1 MIMDRTGSV
10 STLNPKNANRQF
22 FQWAVKWFYAN
33 ATDNTSTK
41 PDIPSIICLFQAI
54 GFKLREFEKGDQLIP
69 TSDPLKKEN
78 VRITL
83 ECGSSKMIA
92 VLETDDVTCHCPD
105 VNEAKDGSFWS
116 VSGTAPMSS
125 SMNNISR
132 VEETGSN
139 LLPDV
144 PKDTVAVVRDVTR
157 KLLKMINKECDH
169 NQNTDSNTNFP
180 EACANNTITKS
191 SEIHHGLVRS
201 YTDLYDSNYKSR
213 TNARVTSNLVS
224 ARFDS
229 TRSLIKD
236 SAAYLSKKPKLNRQ
250 GTYELDE
257 NENDEPRPS
266 PPKIASSPVLHQ
278 LLCTSLGQLSLQS
291 DEELVGLA
299 DYVVKAHQILDK
311 AVNYILKKLP
321 PSNCSQSSIPEENEF
336 VKPAPPP
343 LMSSSF
349 CVSNSPRS
357 SAGSNSLVNRSVSSG
372 SRSIASV
379 QKPLARRSVAGVTN
393 NTTSGLPPMR
403 DRASSLSSAQ
413 RPINQQQASPKKGAR
428 SLTVPSRKRSTTS
441 GSGASVT
448 VQRTTPTTSRL
459 PASKLGLVKNASS
472 SLSAALTSKSQG
484 NTSITAPRANLSF
497 IKAPSTASR
506 HSSGGTC
513 SSANT
518 SISKFGYSA
527 AKKLASKEQEL
538 QEYVNQITEMKA
550 THAPSAAAL
559 RSTLLDPAVN
569 ILIQKLRQEL
579 VTTKAKLEDTQN
591 ELSAWK
597 FTPDSNT
604 GKRLMAKCRLL
615 YQENEELG
623 RMISSGR
630 IAKLEGELALQK
642 SYSEEVK
649 KSQSELDEFLQDLD
663 EDVEGMQ
670 STIYFLQQELR
681 KARESVTLLQQE
693 NASLKSTTGEN
704 NLTNG
709 LSPHTPP
716 IKKEEPE
723 ESEPAEVKLPKTE
736 DSDRYK
742 GARTPPLPPES
753 SPPSERASV
762 DKLERIEN
770 KTHQTEHN
778 DESSSDSA
786 ALIIKVENELLS
798 EREEEDES
806 RTSKR
811 TLRTK
816 SNNRSSGKTNGEEVI
831 TRTTRGRDRTK
842 RDKSV
847 PDSDD
852 ERIHKKKRRG
862 SLLSLEYNEGEEE
875 GLVLTNGEMLQ
886 SDPE

>member
-92 VLETDDVTCHCPD
+92 VLETDDVTCQCPD
-105 VNEAKDGSFWS
+105 TNEAKDGSFWS
-116 VSGTAPMSS
+116 VSGTGPMSS

-144 PKDTVAVVRDVTR
+144 PKDTMAVVRDVSH
-157 KLLKMINKECDH
+157 KLLKMINKDGDH
-169 NQNTDSNTNFP
+169 NQNTDSSMNFP
-180 EACANNTITKS
+180 DACANNTITKS

-201 YTDLYDSNYKSR
+201 YTDLYDPNYKSR
-213 TNARVTSNLVS
+213 TSARVTSNLVS
-224 ARFDS
+224 AKFDS

-236 SAAYLSKKPKLNRQ
+236 SATYLSKKPKLNRQ

-372 SRSIASV
+372 SSSRPGSACSMPGKTMQPMAGRSIASV
-379 QKPLARRSVAGVTN
+379 QKPLARRSVAGITN

-403 DRASSLSSAQ
+403 DRASSLSAAQ
-413 RPINQQQASPKKGAR
+413 RPTNQQQASPKKGAG
-428 SLTVPSRKRSTTS
+428 SLTGPSRRRSTTS
-441 GSGASVT
+441 GASGT

-459 PASKLGLVKNASS
+459 PASKLGLVKNTSS

-506 HSSGGTC
+506 HSSGGT

-527 AKKLASKEQEL
+527 AKK
-538 QEYVNQITEMKA
+538 
-550 THAPSAAAL
+550 
-559 RSTLLDPAVN
+559 
-569 ILIQKLRQEL
+569 
-579 VTTKAKLEDTQN
+579 
-591 ELSAWK
+591 
-597 FTPDSNT
+597 
-604 GKRLMAKCRLL
+604 
-615 YQENEELG
+615 
-623 RMISSGR
+623 
-630 IAKLEGELALQK
+630 
-642 SYSEEVK
+642 
-649 KSQSELDEFLQDLD
+649 
-663 EDVEGMQ
+663 
-670 STIYFLQQELR
+670 
-681 KARESVTLLQQE
+681 
-693 NASLKSTTGEN
+693 
-704 NLTNG
+704 
-709 LSPHTPP
+709 
-716 IKKEEPE
+716 
-723 ESEPAEVKLPKTE
+723 
-736 DSDRYK
+736 
-742 GARTPPLPPES
+742 
-753 SPPSERASV
+753 
-762 DKLERIEN
+762 
-770 KTHQTEHN
+770 
-778 DESSSDSA
+778 
-786 ALIIKVENELLS
+786 
-798 EREEEDES
+798 
-806 RTSKR
+806 
-811 TLRTK
+811 
-816 SNNRSSGKTNGEEVI
+816 
-831 TRTTRGRDRTK
+831 
-842 RDKSV
+842 
-847 PDSDD
+847 
-852 ERIHKKKRRG
+852 
-862 SLLSLEYNEGEEE
+862 
-875 GLVLTNGEMLQ
+875 
-886 SDPE
+886 